1 MSSKSKSNITHI
13 TPVGGNIFADLGFE
27 PKEAA
32 ALKAE
37 SDRIISER
45 LAIKGSLSKS
55 EFVQSAVARMQDA
68 PLAFNQEEWD
78 ALASYEG
85 LVLSGDPQG
94 RIPDN
99 LDADDNE

>member
-1 MSSKSKSNITHI
+1 VSSKLKSDITHI

-45 LAIKGSLSKS
+45 LAINESLNTS

-68 PLAFNQEEWD
+68 PLAFNQEERD
-78 ALASYEG
+78 VLASYEG
-85 LVLSGDPQG
+85 LVVSGDPQG

-99 LDADDNE
+99 LEADDNE